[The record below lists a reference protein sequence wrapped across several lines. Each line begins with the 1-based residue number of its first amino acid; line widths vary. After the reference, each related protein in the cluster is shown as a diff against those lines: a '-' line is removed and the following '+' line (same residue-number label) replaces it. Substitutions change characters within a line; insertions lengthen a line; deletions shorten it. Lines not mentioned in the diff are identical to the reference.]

1 MKIETGITDG
11 DARKLPT
18 ASETGNSCAKPL
30 RRRSSASKG
39 KLSFLKL
46 SDISAPI
53 LGPGIIS
60 VYIYTVLVGSH
71 FPKMT
76 VTYKAPPLLMVPA
89 WPWPALP
96 WHFRGVI
103 AKESSHRRGNFRAIG
118 VGYSSVYPKKR
129 HNLGYFVELA
139 RREK

>member
-76 VTYKAPPLLMVPA
+76 VAYKAPPPPDGPSLALASSPM
-89 WPWPALP
+89 ALP
-96 WHFRGVI
+96 W
-103 AKESSHRRGNFRAIG
+103 GNR
-118 VGYSSVYPKKR
+118 
-129 HNLGYFVELA
+129 
-139 RREK
+139 